1 MSEQKQ
7 FFSAMPVLKWLLTS
21 NLAVTVVHPI
31 K

>member
-7 FFSAMPVLKWLLTS
+7 FFSAMLVLEWLLTS
-21 NLAVTVVHPI
+21 NLAVTVAPPI